1 MRIVESTTTS
11 LSGNAQ
17 AAMRWNRKDL
27 VGLRELSVDEI
38 NFILETAD
46 AFKQVGIRE
55 IKKVPALRGKTLVNF
70 FVEPSTRTRTSF
82 ELAAFR
88 LSADVINISATASS
102 LTKGETLKDTA
113 RNLEAL
119 HADIL
124 VLRHSSAG
132 APQFLANRLE
142 ASVINA
148 GDGAH
153 EHPTQALLDLY
164 TIREKRGKIAGL
176 HVAIIGDILFSRVAR
191 SNIFGLVKLGA
202 CVTLVG
208 PSTLVPREFEKLG
221 VQISHKCRRRE
232 SPPRPARTSAQGIF
246 PRNRRIHP
254 VFRPNERARK
264 TFETGLSDYAPRPDQ
279 PRRRDRQRSGR
290 WIAERHSRP
299 SYQRPRR
306 PHGCSLSL
314 RRDCEHMST
323 TIIRNGHV
331 IDPANKRDEVG
342 DVYIEDG
349 KIVASRSEFR
359 NPNSEIEEIDAS
371 GLIVTPGLIDMHV
384 HLREPGFGH
393 KETIES
399 GSRAAAAGGFT
410 TIVCMPNT
418 SPVADDPSTIAW
430 IKSRAA
436 TAACVNVLPAGAI
449 SKDLAGEELAPIG
462 SLVQAGIV
470 AITDDGHCIQNH
482 ELMRRAV
489 EYARMVDVPVLDH
502 CQDYN
507 FVGNGVVNEGYWS
520 TLLGLPGWPAVGE
533 EAMVMRNIL
542 LAELCNHHIHCQH
555 VTTAKSVRLLREAR
569 RRGVKIS
576 GEVCPHHIALTDE
589 AIQNFD
595 TNYKMNPPLRAQT
608 DVDALLEGISDG
620 TLSVLA
626 SDHAPHADFEKEVE
640 FDAAPFGIIGL
651 ETALGL
657 FLDLL
662 VHKHRKIDIVRLIKM
677 CTVEPA
683 KLLKLE
689 AGTLSV
695 GASADVT
702 LLNPDLEWTVQ
713 IDKFESGSR
722 NSPFDGWK
730 LKGRAVRTIVGGKT
744 VWELD

>member
-1 MRIVESTTTS
+1 V
-11 LSGNAQ
+11 
-17 AAMRWNRKDL
+17 
-27 VGLRELSVDEI
+27 
-38 NFILETAD
+38 
-46 AFKQVGIRE
+46 
-55 IKKVPALRGKTLVNF
+55 
-70 FVEPSTRTRTSF
+70 
-82 ELAAFR
+82 
-88 LSADVINISATASS
+88 SA
-102 LTKGETLKDTA
+102 
-113 RNLEAL
+113 
-119 HADIL
+119 
-124 VLRHSSAG
+124 
-132 APQFLANRLE
+132 
-142 ASVINA
+142 
-148 GDGAH
+148 
-153 EHPTQALLDLY
+153 
-164 TIREKRGKIAGL
+164 
-176 HVAIIGDILFSRVAR
+176 
-191 SNIFGLVKLGA
+191 
-202 CVTLVG
+202 
-208 PSTLVPREFEKLG
+208 
-221 VQISHKCRRRE
+221 
-232 SPPRPARTSAQGIF
+232 
-246 PRNRRIHP
+246 
-254 VFRPNERARK
+254 
-264 TFETGLSDYAPRPDQ
+264 
-279 PRRRDRQRSGR
+279 
-290 WIAERHSRP
+290 
-299 SYQRPRR
+299 
-306 PHGCSLSL
+306 
-314 RRDCEHMST
+314 
-323 TIIRNGHV
+323 TIIRDGRV
-331 IDPANKRDEVG
+331 IDPANKRDEVV
-342 DVYIEDG
+342 DLLIVDG
-349 KIVASRSEFR
+349 KIAPLSQLSAL
-359 NPNSEIEEIDAS
+359 NSQPDELDAS
-371 GLIVTPGLIDMHV
+371 GLIVAPGLIDMHV

-399 GSRAAAAGGFT
+399 GARAAAAGGFT

-470 AITDDGHCIQNH
+470 AITDDGRCIQNH

-489 EYARMVDVPVLDH
+489 EYARMVEVPVLDH

-533 EAMVMRNIL
+533 EAIVMRNIL
-542 LAELCNHHIHCQH
+542 LAELCDHHIHCQH

-651 ETALGL
+651 ETEFGL
-657 FLDLL
+657 FVDLL
-662 VHKHRKIDIVRLIKM
+662 VHKHRRVDIVRLIEM
-677 CTVEPA
+677 YTAEPA

-730 LKGRAVRTIVGGKT
+730 LKGRAVRTIVDGKT
-744 VWELD
+744 IWELD